1 MVSIKT
7 LGLLLIGVFI
17 GAVTVEILNKRKPKL
32 MKKVRGQANKAVEA
46 SEKSIAKVRE
56 QANKVVEATE
66 KSIANVK
73 NNFVE
78 GFTETSKPKSAS

>member
-7 LGLLLIGVFI
+7 LGLLLIGVFV

-32 MKKVRGQANKAVEA
+32 MKKVSDQANKA
-46 SEKSIAKVRE
+46 
-56 QANKVVEATE
+56 VEATE

-73 NNFVE
+73 NNFME

>member
-32 MKKVRGQANKAVEA
+32 MKKVRDQANKAVEA
-46 SEKSIAKVRE
+46 
-56 QANKVVEATE
+56 TE
-66 KSIANVK
+66 KSVTSVK
-73 NNFVE
+73 NAFVE
-78 GFTETSKPKSAS
+78 GFTETAKLKSAS